1 MEVALIAIAIGLALI
16 VALVMQSRAAGQG
29 AKAKGDLDAT
39 AKAVK
44 RVEEARQKPAARG
57 RALLDLLR
65 RNAKD

>member
-44 RVEEARQKPAARG
+44 RVEEARQQRPARG